1 MLEKVAMVSHGGRCR
16 GVALKANA
24 ARDAPR
30 FGLSNITT
38 GVHIRS
44 MFRCSGVSK
53 KRSRRSFMQLGN
65 DDGREP

>member
-24 ARDAPR
+24 ARDALR

-38 GVHIRS
+38 GVHTVNVS
-44 MFRCSGVSK
+44 VQRCLEKALEALVQAA
-53 KRSRRSFMQLGN
+53 RQR
-65 DDGREP
+65 